1 MKVVETENNAGSHSS
16 KLEHFSENNREIFN
30 QLIKNSFDIIVLMD
44 EKGNQTFVS
53 NSCERILGFKPK
65 ELIDIP
71 VIDKMIHPDDQSIV
85 REAFIDII
93 KNGTHGGTQYRHVHK
108 DGHWVYLEA
117 FGNNLLH
124 DPLIQ
129 SVVLNVRDVTER
141 RRAEAKLLENEQ
153 RLKELNATKDRFIS
167 IIGHDLKN
175 PFNTIIGFS
184 ELLLDD
190 VINNN
195 YSDVEQYA
203 RHINESSHR
212 VNELLTNL
220 LTWSRTQSGRIS
232 FRPEKIELE
241 KILADIKALLNE
253 SARNKNIQINI
264 PSGDKNYVLADM
276 DMLHTIIRN
285 LVSNGIK
292 FTPEGGEISIRI
304 SSQNEQTTIAV
315 SDTGVGI
322 SEEKLANLFQIE
334 SAETTLGTNGEK
346 GTGFGLLLT
355 KEFVD
360 HHDGEIWA
368 EQNEG
373 NGVTFNFTLPSA

>member
-1 MKVVETENNAGSHSS
+1 VQEAF
-16 KLEHFSENNREIFN
+16 L
-30 QLIKNSFDIIVLMD
+30 DII
-44 EKGNQTFVS
+44 E
-53 NSCERILGFKPK
+53 
-65 ELIDIP
+65 
-71 VIDKMIHPDDQSIV
+71 
-85 REAFIDII
+85 
-93 KNGTHGGTQYRHVHK
+93 NGSHGGTQYRHLHK

-117 FGNNLLH
+117 FGNNLLN

-141 RRAEAKLLENEQ
+141 KRAEKKLLENEQ

-190 VINNN
+190 IKNNN
-195 YSDVEQYA
+195 FSDIEQYA

-232 FRPEKIELE
+232 FKPEKTEVE
-241 KILADIKALLNE
+241 KILADIKALLYE
-253 SARNKNIQINI
+253 SARNKSISIQIPTN
-264 PSGDKNYVLADM
+264 SKNYVLADM

-292 FTPEGGEISIRI
+292 FTPEGGEISIHI
-304 SSQNEQTTIAV
+304 STKNDKLIIAV

-322 SEEKLANLFQIE
+322 PKEKISDLFHIE
-334 SAETTLGTNGEK
+334 STESTTGTNGEK
-346 GTGFGLLLT
+346 GTGFGLLLA

-360 HHDGEIWA
+360 QHSGEIWV
-368 EQNEG
+368 ENNEG
-373 NGVTFNFTLPSA
+373 NGVTFKFTLPSA